1 MSRVCAPWWRLAG
14 RSLRAGLAA
23 LALSPLAGA
32 FAAPPAADPVTCPP
46 EARMPGPDE
55 IRALQRKAQDRGLLW
70 RIEHRGR
77 TSWLYGTM
85 HAAKLGWSVPGP
97 TVADAL
103 RASDSLALELN
114 ILDPDVMKVLFAG
127 MQARPDA
134 PPLRGDLQRRLEEQR
149 RLACAGP
156 ELAVLRP
163 DAQVIT
169 LLSLAG
175 RSEGLDAAY
184 GIDFSLAGMA
194 RALDKPVLSL
204 ETPEL
209 QLRELVSDDP
219 ARVAE
224 TVASGLRQL
233 ESGTASQKLGLIAGV
248 WADGRIHLLESLP
261 DWCDCMANA
270 AERAD
275 YDRMVYGR
283 NPGLAREVARQIR
296 SGRSVFAAVGALHM
310 VGTRGLPALLA
321 AQGFKVQRVEFPAA
335 SPP

>member
-1 MSRVCAPWWRLAG
+1 MIS
-14 RSLRAGLAA
+14 
-23 LALSPLAGA
+23 
-32 FAAPPAADPVTCPP
+32 
-46 EARMPGPDE
+46 
-55 IRALQRKAQDRGLLW
+55 
-70 RIEHRGR
+70 
-77 TSWLYGTM
+77 
-85 HAAKLGWSVPGP
+85 
-97 TVADAL
+97 
-103 RASDSLALELN
+103 
-114 ILDPDVMKVLFAG
+114 
-127 MQARPDA
+127 
-134 PPLRGDLQRRLEEQR
+134 
-149 RLACAGP
+149 
-156 ELAVLRP
+156 
-163 DAQVIT
+163 

-175 RSEGLDAAY
+175 RSEGLDASY
-184 GIDFSLAGMA
+184 GIDFSLAGV
-194 RALDKPVLSL
+194 ALALGKPVLSL

-224 TVASGLRQL
+224 TVESGLRQL
-233 ESGTASQKLGLIAGV
+233 ESGIASQKLGLIARV

>member
-1 MSRVCAPWWRLAG
+1 MKPAIIRRL
-14 RSLRAGLAA
+14 RRGLVA
-23 LALSPLAGA
+23 LALLPVAMA
-32 FAAPPAADPVTCPP
+32 FAGSGPVQPPAACPP

-55 IRALQRKAQDRGLLW
+55 MQALQRKARDRGLLW
-70 RIEHRGR
+70 RVEYRGR

-85 HAAKLGWSVPGP
+85 HAARLEWSVPGP
-97 TVADAL
+97 GVTQAL

-114 ILDPDVMKVLFAG
+114 ILDPEVMQALYAG
-127 MQARPDA
+127 LRARPDA
-134 PPLRGDLQRRLEEQR
+134 PPLPADLGRRLDEQL
-149 RLACAGP
+149 RLACVGP
-156 ELAVLRP
+156 ELATLRP
-163 DAQVIT
+163 DAQVMT

-175 RSEGLDAAY
+175 RGEGLDAAY

-194 RALDKPVLSL
+194 RALNKPVLSL

-224 TVASGLRQL
+224 TVGSGLRQL
-233 ESGTASQKLGLIAGV
+233 ESGIASHKLDLIARV

-275 YDRMVYGR
+275 YDRLVYGR
-283 NPGLAREVARQIR
+283 NPGLAQAVARQIR
-296 SGRSVFAAVGALHM
+296 AGHSVFAAVGALHM